1 MIRVQ
6 IRGTTIFGYVQDNYL
21 DIKLNKVV
29 FIDEE
34 TNQVKRITKKLIRLA
49 YEKG

>member
-1 MIRVQ
+1 MTRVQ
-6 IRGTTIFGYVQDNYL
+6 IRGTTIFGYVQDNYQ
-21 DIKLNKVV
+21 DIKLNKVI

-34 TNQVKRITKKLIRLA
+34 TNQVKRITKKQIRPA

>member
-1 MIRVQ
+1 MTRVQ
-6 IRGTTIFGYVQDNYL
+6 IRGTTIFGYVQDNYQ

-34 TNQVKRITKKLIRLA
+34 TNQVKRITKKQIRLA
-49 YEKG
+49 YEKC

>member
-1 MIRVQ
+1 MTRVQ

-21 DIKLNKVV
+21 DIKLPKIA
-29 FIDEE
+29 FLDEE
-34 TNQVKRITKKLIRLA
+34 TNEVKRVAKKLIRPA

>member
-1 MIRVQ
+1 MTRVQ
-6 IRGTTIFGYVQDNYL
+6 IRGTTIFGYVQENYQ
-21 DIKLNKVV
+21 DIKLNKVI

-34 TNQVKRITKKLIRLA
+34 TNQVKRITKKQIRPA